1 NLIYDKHN
9 PENPDI
15 AGPGFSR
22 QEGGGGKSGFGLAK
36 KKGGDGGD
44 SGRFSFRFYPGTE
57 SQLQDPFMV
66 SKQGADMV
74 PAHRG
79 MCYLFFQKF
88 ALADFGNRVPTIT
101 AEVATRKK
109 QEVTFRVLE
118 NMENAEDY
126 FVPGSDATLVDPERF
141 KLYQEEVDSNTG
153 GRVLRIYDMSSERE
167 VRRVPLSEINEINWP
182 EGGHSIAEVIGLAG
196 T

>member
-57 SQLQDPFMV
+57 NQLQDPFMV

-79 MCYLFFQKF
+79 MCYLFFQRF

-118 NMENAEDY
+118 NMDPRGA
-126 FVPGSDATLVDPERF
+126 FSIPSGATTVVDPERY
-141 KLYQEEVDSNTG
+141 KLYQEELDTLTG
-153 GRVLRIYDMSSERE
+153 RRTIRIYDLSSERE
-167 VRRVPLSEINEINWP
+167 VKRITYNEINALNWAP
-182 EGGHSIAEVIGLAG
+182 GVNHS
-196 T
+196 

>member
-1 NLIYDKHN
+1 GQKKGTPYFEYHANFAMSLCEGPVEALLRVWADSNLIYDKHN

-15 AGPGFSR
+15 VGPGFSR

-57 SQLQDPFMV
+57 NQLQDPFMV

-79 MCYLFFQKF
+79 MCYLFFQ
-88 ALADFGNRVPTIT
+88 R
-101 AEVATRKK
+101 
-109 QEVTFRVLE
+109 
-118 NMENAEDY
+118 
-126 FVPGSDATLVDPERF
+126 
-141 KLYQEEVDSNTG
+141 
-153 GRVLRIYDMSSERE
+153 
-167 VRRVPLSEINEINWP
+167 
-182 EGGHSIAEVIGLAG
+182 
-196 T
+196 